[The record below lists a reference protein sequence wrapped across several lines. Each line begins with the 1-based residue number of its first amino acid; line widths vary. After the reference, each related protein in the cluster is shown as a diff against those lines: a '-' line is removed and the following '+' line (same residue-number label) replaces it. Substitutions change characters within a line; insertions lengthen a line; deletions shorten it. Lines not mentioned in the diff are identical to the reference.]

1 MDKKEKMGLLST
13 KCTKKRRGTNTEERD
28 VLFWN
33 SIHETVEYI
42 ECHTE
47 NISNIKIGDVESL
60 IDY

>member
-1 MDKKEKMGLLST
+1 MRLLST